1 LVGIVKRQ
9 GKNTLAFG
17 QSVRKFVS
25 Q

>member
-17 QSVRKFVS
+17 QSTRKFVS